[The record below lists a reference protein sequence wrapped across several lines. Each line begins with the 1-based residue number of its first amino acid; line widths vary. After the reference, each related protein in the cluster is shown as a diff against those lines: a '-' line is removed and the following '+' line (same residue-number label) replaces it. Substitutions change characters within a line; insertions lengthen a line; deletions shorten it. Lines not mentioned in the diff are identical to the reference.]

1 MGFIIASLWQ
11 APAINPVNNKAQS
24 IPVFNPFNIYGRV
37 FLLSSWSFFVAF
49 WSWYAFPPLL
59 TVTIKKDLN
68 LTQDQIANSNIVAL
82 TATLI
87 VRLTAG
93 AACDRFGPRWTFA
106 AILIGKKFPNVVL
119 KPHYENQSARRTL
132 DFRLRRLKVQLVIW
146 PVRGMLTFQPY
157 SWCHSHSASRH
168 CPER

>member
-1 MGFIIASLWQ
+1 MTFAVASLWQ
-11 APAINPVNNKAQS
+11 PPAINPVNNKARS
-24 IPVFNPFNIYGRV
+24 IPIFNPFNIYGRV
-37 FLLSSWSFFVAF
+37 FLLSWWSFFVAF

-82 TATLI
+82 AATLI

-106 AILIGKKFPNVVL
+106 AILLGEQFPV
-119 KPHYENQSARRTL
+119 H
-132 DFRLRRLKVQLVIW
+132 RLRCQ
-146 PVRGMLTFQPY
+146 
-157 SWCHSHSASRH
+157 
-168 CPER
+168 